1 MGNVPHSSKK
11 IRILVLFLIL
21 IASIVV
27 FNFLYVETQAAV
39 KEATRDEL
47 RTLAAVV
54 ATQIDGDAL
63 SALRPGDE
71 SSPAFI
77 AIRDQL
83 YAMEQSNPDITYIY
97 TMRRVNNTVQFI
109 VDAEYGMDTPG
120 DTASIGDTYPTPTAE
135 MLQGFTENTVES
147 EFATDQWGT
156 TLSGYAPVRNAK
168 GDVVGIVGV
177 DMSADRV
184 LNRMNFLGEI
194 LYLIILGALIG
205 IGVGAIGFEFSR
217 NRAEEE
223 LHDSERKMRAIFN
236 NAYDGIFLHTPDGT
250 IVDANDRVL
259 QLYRVTRDE
268 IPRLS
273 LTKDLSAASNPLES
287 LPRIWQEVM
296 EGTTRLFE
304 WRARRPND
312 GSEFDVEVHLSKIT
326 LEGRELIIANVRDI
340 TERKRAEDALVQVSA
355 KLKLMNSVIRHDITN
370 QLMIIRGYLIL
381 IREDQ
386 AGQSKDS
393 YFERIEKASQTIQE
407 LITFSR
413 DYQEIGVEAPRW
425 QDLRETIQRSADQF
439 PLPIPA
445 IIVAIDGIEV
455 YADLLL
461 EKVFYNLIE
470 NAIRHGGPALKGIRF
485 SCVPLDDGLTIFCED
500 DGEGIPDAE
509 KELIFT
515 RDYGKNTGLGLFLS
529 REILSITGITI
540 RETGVFG
547 KGARFELHVPAV
559 SIRQKEQ

>member
-1 MGNVPHSSKK
+1 MGNMVYSSKK
-11 IRILVLFLIL
+11 IRILVLFIIL

-27 FNFLYVETQAAV
+27 FNFLYIETQTAV
-39 KEATRDEL
+39 KEVTRDEL

-54 ATQIDGDAL
+54 ATQVDGDAL
-63 SALRPGDE
+63 ATLRIGDE

-97 TMRRVNNTVQFI
+97 TMRNVNNTVQFI

-120 DTASIGDTYPTPTAE
+120 ETASIGDIYATPTAE
-135 MLQGFTENTVES
+135 MLQGFTGNTVES

-177 DMSADRV
+177 DMSEDRV

-194 LYLIILGALIG
+194 LYLIILGALIV

-217 NRAEEE
+217 NQAEEE
-223 LHDSERKMRAIFN
+223 MHDSERKMRAIFN

-259 QLYRVTRDE
+259 QLYQVTRDE

-273 LTKDLSAASNPLES
+273 LTKDLSAPSNPLES

-296 EGTTRLFE
+296 EGNPRLFE
-304 WRARRPND
+304 WRARRPDD

-355 KLKLMNSVIRHDITN
+355 KSETHEQRDPPRYHEPAHDHP
-370 QLMIIRGYLIL
+370 G
-381 IREDQ
+381 
-386 AGQSKDS
+386 
-393 YFERIEKASQTIQE
+393 
-407 LITFSR
+407 
-413 DYQEIGVEAPRW
+413 
-425 QDLRETIQRSADQF
+425 
-439 PLPIPA
+439 IPHP
-445 IIVAIDGIEV
+445 DT
-455 YADLLL
+455 
-461 EKVFYNLIE
+461 
-470 NAIRHGGPALKGIRF
+470 GGPGR
-485 SCVPLDDGLTIFCED
+485 TE
-500 DGEGIPDAE
+500 
-509 KELIFT
+509 
-515 RDYGKNTGLGLFLS
+515 
-529 REILSITGITI
+529 
-540 RETGVFG
+540 
-547 KGARFELHVPAV
+547 
-559 SIRQKEQ
+559 

>member
-1 MGNVPHSSKK
+1 M
-11 IRILVLFLIL
+11 
-21 IASIVV
+21 
-27 FNFLYVETQAAV
+27 FNFLYVETQTAV

-47 RTLAAVV
+47 KTLAAVV
-54 ATQIDGDAL
+54 ATQIDGDTLAAL
-63 SALRPGDE
+63 QIGDE

-83 YAMEQSNPDITYIY
+83 YAMEQSNPDIAYIY

-120 DTASIGDTYPTPTAE
+120 ENAYIGDNYPAPTAE
-135 MLQGFTENTVES
+135 MLQGFTGNTVEN

-156 TLSGYAPVRNAK
+156 TLSGYAPVRNSQ
-168 GDVVGIVGV
+168 GEVVGIVGV
-177 DMSADRV
+177 DMSEDRV

-194 LYLIILGALIG
+194 LYLMILGALIAIG
-205 IGVGAIGFEFSR
+205 IAAIGFEFSR

-223 LHDSERKMRAIFN
+223 IHDSERKMRAIFN

-259 QLYRVTRDE
+259 QLYQVTRDE
-268 IPRLS
+268 IPGLS
-273 LTKDLSAASNPLES
+273 LTKDLSAASNPLET

-296 EGTTRLFE
+296 EGKPRLFE
-304 WRARRPND
+304 WRARRPKD

-340 TERKRAEDALVQVSA
+340 TERKRAEDALVHMSE

-386 AGQSKDS
+386 AGQNKDS
-393 YFERIEKASQTIQE
+393 YFERIEKAAQSIQE

-413 DYQEIGVEAPRW
+413 DYQDIGVEAPRW

-439 PLPIPA
+439 LPPA
-445 IIVAIDGIEV
+445 PPIIVDIPGIEV

-470 NAIRHGGPALKGIRF
+470 NAIRHGGPTLKQIRF
-485 SCVPLDDGLTIFCED
+485 SSIPTDDGLTLFCED
-500 DGEGIPDAE
+500 DGEGIRDAE

-515 RDYGKNTGLGLFLS
+515 RDYGKNTGLGLFLC

-547 KGARFELHVPAV
+547 KGARFELSVPAT
-559 SIRQKEQ
+559 SIRQTDE

>member
-1 MGNVPHSSKK
+1 MGNIPHSSRK

-21 IASIVV
+21 IVSIVM
-27 FNFLYVETQAAV
+27 FNFLYVETQTAV

-47 RTLAAVV
+47 KTLAAVV
-54 ATQIDGDAL
+54 ATQIDGDTLAAL
-63 SALRPGDE
+63 QIGDE

-83 YAMEQSNPDITYIY
+83 YAMEQSNPDIAYIY

-120 DTASIGDTYPTPTAE
+120 ENAYIGDNYPAPTAE
-135 MLQGFTENTVES
+135 MLQGFTGNTVEN

-156 TLSGYAPVRNAK
+156 TLSGYAPVRNSQ
-168 GDVVGIVGV
+168 GEVVGIVGV
-177 DMSADRV
+177 DMSEDRV

-194 LYLIILGALIG
+194 LYLMILGALIAIG
-205 IGVGAIGFEFSR
+205 IAAIGFEFSR

-223 LHDSERKMRAIFN
+223 IHDSERKMRAIFN

-259 QLYRVTRDE
+259 QLYQVTRDE
-268 IPRLS
+268 IPGLS
-273 LTKDLSAASNPLES
+273 LTKDLSAASNPLET

-296 EGTTRLFE
+296 EGKPRLFE
-304 WRARRPND
+304 WRARRPKD

-340 TERKRAEDALVQVSA
+340 TERKRAEDALVHMSE

-386 AGQSKDS
+386 AGQNKDS
-393 YFERIEKASQTIQE
+393 YFERIEKAAQSIQE

-413 DYQEIGVEAPRW
+413 DYQDIGVEAPRW

-439 PLPIPA
+439 LPPA
-445 IIVAIDGIEV
+445 PPIIVDIPGIEV

-470 NAIRHGGPALKGIRF
+470 NAIRHGGPTLKQIRF
-485 SCVPLDDGLTIFCED
+485 SSIPTDDGLTLFCED
-500 DGEGIPDAE
+500 DGEGIRDAE

-515 RDYGKNTGLGLFLS
+515 RDYGKNTGLGLFLC

-547 KGARFELHVPAV
+547 KGARFELSVPAT
-559 SIRQKEQ
+559 SIRQTDE